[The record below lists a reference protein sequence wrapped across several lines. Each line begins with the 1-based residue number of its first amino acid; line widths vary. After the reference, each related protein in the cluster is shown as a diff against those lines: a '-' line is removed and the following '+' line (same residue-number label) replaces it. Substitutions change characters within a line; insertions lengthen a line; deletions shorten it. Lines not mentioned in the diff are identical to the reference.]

1 MLVHHAR
8 TLRRAGARR
17 TAGLALTA
25 NLALAGMRALDMD
38 AHGDR
43 EGATGVIRAAMRV
56 WPGLFPDRP
65 DRDALAAW
73 VSDLH
78 GDAVGALRLLNRM
91 GLASD
96 GDMEALR

>member
-1 MLVHHAR
+1 M
-8 TLRRAGARR
+8 
-17 TAGLALTA
+17 
-25 NLALAGMRALDMD
+25 
-38 AHGDR
+38 
-43 EGATGVIRAAMRV
+43 IRAAMRV

-78 GDAVGALRLLNRM
+78 GDAVAAMRLLNRM

>member
-1 MLVHHAR
+1 M
-8 TLRRAGARR
+8 
-17 TAGLALTA
+17 TA

-78 GDAVGALRLLNRM
+78 GDAVGAMRLLNRM
-91 GLASD
+91 GFASD
-96 GDMEALR
+96 TDMEALR